1 MRDSTDKKTDRKEY
15 LIYALSQIDDDTVW
29 TETEQELS
37 GHIDDREEYF
47 KDCGYDEETAE
58 RMAVERMGS
67 PEAAADGFSKV
78 HKNKKST
85 GFTILSVPLSICFF
99 YFFWAFNAVL
109 FLEHQTMGPGI
120 EEALSLLFIIV
131 LSVIGKR
138 RNSRFIC
145 LVAVL
150 NFLSTY
156 GLSILL
162 SLIDITGSLLC
173 SHIVFKLTALLT
185 FDFDALNSF
194 WIFEGVT
201 VAPYLTVLSLLF
213 YAVIF
218 ISLVLVFVS
227 VCILKKP
234 TYSLK
239 KRQFTKRIFK
249 AQKIVSIFIILSMLV
264 LPNFNAYNKDNGMT
278 LKIPE
283 DYHTLIIAQ
292 SDTPCS
298 LGEIPPEDILIVVF
312 SDRIGANIR
321 HFNDGTQDAQAE
333 KRLQNIAVSNAEKDS
348 YINIH
353 GDYIEKACG
362 SKLKYSVFKTDVP
375 LNLTKTYVY
384 IEFIDYNADTAKNVS
399 LSDSNAYKLVSDSP
413 ENWYKVDSADKITA
427 AIDDYNQVEITVSKA
442 E

>member
-1 MRDSTDKKTDRKEY
+1 MHDSSDRNDY
-15 LIYALSQIDDDTVW
+15 INSVLAQIDDKTVRR
-29 TETEQELS
+29 EIRKELS
-37 GHIDDREEYF
+37 AHIDDREQYF
-47 KDCGYDEETAE
+47 KDCGYDDETAE
-58 RMAVERMGS
+58 SLAVERMGS

-78 HKNKKST
+78 HKGKRIVTVILSV
-85 GFTILSVPLSICFF
+85 LSVPLSVFFF
-99 YFFWAFNAVL
+99 YFFAFANAVL
-109 FLEHQTMGPGI
+109 YENNALGVGI
-120 EEALSLLFIIV
+120 LEALSLIYIIII
-131 LSVIGKR
+131 SAIGKR
-138 RNSRFIC
+138 RNSPFIC

-156 GLSILL
+156 GFHILM
-162 SLIDITGSLLC
+162 SFTEEGYLLC

-201 VAPYLTVLSLLF
+201 IAPYLTVLSLLF

-227 VCILKKP
+227 VCILKRP

-239 KRQFTKRIFK
+239 KRHFTQKTFK
-249 AQKIVSIFIILSMLV
+249 AQKLISVFILLTMLI
-264 LPNFNAYNKDNGMT
+264 LPNPNSFDKDKDMT

-298 LGEIPPEDILIVVF
+298 LEEIPPEDILIVVF
-312 SDRIGANIR
+312 DDRIGADIR
-321 HFNDGTQDAQAE
+321 HFNDSTQDAQEE
-333 KRLQNIAVSNAEKDS
+333 KRLQNIAVSNAEKNS

-384 IEFIDYNADTAKNVS
+384 IEFIDYNDDTAKNVS

-413 ENWYKVDSADKITA
+413 GNWYEVGSTDKITA
-427 AIDDYNQVEITVSKA
+427 AIDDYNQVEITISKA

>member
-1 MRDSTDKKTDRKEY
+1 MHDSSDRNDY
-15 LIYALSQIDDDTVW
+15 INSVLAQIDDKTVRS
-29 TETEQELS
+29 EIRKELS
-37 GHIDDREEYF
+37 AHIDDREEYF
-47 KDCGYDEETAE
+47 KDCGYNDETAE

-78 HKNKKST
+78 HKGKRIVTVILSV
-85 GFTILSVPLSICFF
+85 LSVPLSVFFF
-99 YFFWAFNAVL
+99 YFFAFANAVL
-109 FLEHQTMGPGI
+109 YENNALGVGI
-120 EEALSLLFIIV
+120 LEALSLIYIIII
-131 LSVIGKR
+131 SAIGKR
-138 RNSRFIC
+138 RNSPFIC

-156 GLSILL
+156 GFHILM
-162 SLIDITGSLLC
+162 SFTEEGYLLC

-201 VAPYLTVLSLLF
+201 IAPYLTVLSLLF

-227 VCILKKP
+227 VCILKRP

-239 KRQFTKRIFK
+239 KRHFTQKTFK
-249 AQKIVSIFIILSMLV
+249 AQKLISVFILLTMLI
-264 LPNFNAYNKDNGMT
+264 LPNPNSFDKDKDMT

-298 LGEIPPEDILIVVF
+298 LAEIPPEDILIVVF
-312 SDRIGANIR
+312 GDRIGANIR
-321 HFNDGTQDAQAE
+321 HFNDSTQEE
-333 KRLQNIAVSNAEKDS
+333 KRLQNIAVSNAEKNN

-384 IEFIDYNADTAKNVS
+384 IEFIDYNDDTAKNVS

-413 ENWYKVDSADKITA
+413 ENWYKADSTDKITA
-427 AIDDYNQVEITVSKA
+427 AIDAYNQVEITVSKA

>member
-1 MRDSTDKKTDRKEY
+1 MHESSDRNDYINSVLE
-15 LIYALSQIDDDTVW
+15 QIDDKTLRR
-29 TETEQELS
+29 EIRKELS
-37 GHIDDREEYF
+37 AHIDDREEYF
-47 KDCGYDEETAE
+47 KDCGYDDEQAAK
-58 RMAVERMGS
+58 MAVERMGS

-131 LSVIGKR
+131 LSVIGKK

-194 WIFEGVT
+194 LHFEGVT

-227 VCILKKP
+227 VCILKRP

-239 KRQFTKRIFK
+239 KRHFTQKTFK
-249 AQKIVSIFIILSMLV
+249 AQKLISVFILLTMLI
-264 LPNFNAYNKDNGMT
+264 LPNPNSFDKDKDMT

-298 LGEIPPEDILIVVF
+298 LGEIPPENILIVVF
-312 SDRIGANIR
+312 SDRIGADIR
-321 HFNDGTQDAQAE
+321 HFNDSTQDAQEE

-384 IEFIDYNADTAKNVS
+384 IEFIDYNDDTAKNVS

-413 ENWYKVDSADKITA
+413 GNWYEVGSTDKITA
-427 AIDDYNQVEITVSKA
+427 AIDDYNQVEITISKA

>member
-1 MRDSTDKKTDRKEY
+1 MRDEMDRKEY
-15 LIYALSQIDDDTVW
+15 LIYALSQIDDNTVW
-29 TETEQELS
+29 SETEQELS

-47 KDCGYDEETAE
+47 KDCGYDDEQAAQ
-58 RMAVERMGS
+58 MAVERMGS
-67 PEAAADGFSKV
+67 PEAAAEGFSKV
-78 HKNKKST
+78 HKGKRIVTS
-85 GFTILSVPLSICFF
+85 ILAVLSLPLSVL
-99 YFFWAFNAVL
+99 FFWAFAFANAVL
-109 FLEHQTMGPGI
+109 YENNAMGIGILEV
-120 EEALSLLFIIV
+120 LSFLFIIG

-156 GLSILL
+156 GLHVLMSI
-162 SLIDITGSLLC
+162 TEEGYLLC
-173 SHIVFKLTALLT
+173 SHIIFKLTALLT
-185 FDFDALNSF
+185 LDFEALNTF
-194 WIFEGVT
+194 WIFEGIT
-201 VAPYLTVLSLLF
+201 VAPFLTVLSLLF
-213 YAVIF
+213 YSVIF

-239 KRQFTKRIFK
+239 KRHFTKKVFK
-249 AQKIVSIFIILSMLV
+249 SQKIILIFILLTMLI
-264 LPNFNAYNKDNGMT
+264 LPNPNSFDKDEGMT
-278 LKIPE
+278 VKTPE
-283 DYHTLIIAQ
+283 NSDILIIAQ
-292 SDTPCS
+292 NDTPCS
-298 LGEIPPEDILIVVF
+298 LEEIPPEDILIVVF

-321 HFNDGTQDAQAE
+321 HFNDSTQDTQEE
-333 KRLQNIAVSNAEKDS
+333 KRFQNIAVSNAEKNN

-384 IEFIDYNADTAKNVS
+384 IEFIDYNDDTAKNVS

-413 ENWYKVDSADKITA
+413 ENWYEVGSTDKITA
-427 AIDDYNQVEITVSKA
+427 AIDNYNQVEITFSKA